1 MSTARAGAGHERA
14 GNRDPIGVVAGDAA
28 APGASSI
35 AGDAVA
41 GDASPIAGDA
51 AARGASVGSMALR
64 PFCIMTAASEPPR
77 LPLRQP
83 GSDTTLRKL
92 WHIPDAT

>member
-1 MSTARAGAGHERA
+1 MSTGRAGTGHGSA
-14 GNRDPIGVVAGDAA
+14 GNRGPIGVVAGDAA
-28 APGASSI
+28 APGASAKGMVLNLSC
-35 AGDAVA
+35 
-41 GDASPIAGDA
+41 
-51 AARGASVGSMALR
+51 M
-64 PFCIMTAASEPPR
+64 MTAACHPPR

>member
-1 MSTARAGAGHERA
+1 M

-51 AARGASVGSMALR
+51 VTRGASAKGMVLNLSR
-64 PFCIMTAASEPPR
+64 IMTAASEPPR

>member
-1 MSTARAGAGHERA
+1 MSTGRAGAGHESA
-14 GNRDPIGVVAGDAA
+14 GNRGPIG
-28 APGASSI
+28 
-35 AGDAVA
+35 AVA
-41 GDASPIAGDA
+41 GDAVT
-51 AARGASVGSMALR
+51 RGASAAASDAVARCASAGSMALM
-64 PFCIMTAASEPPR
+64 PFCMMTAACHPPR

>member
-1 MSTARAGAGHERA
+1 MSTARAGAGHESA
-14 GNRDPIGVVAGDAA
+14 GNRGPIG
-28 APGASSI
+28 
-35 AGDAVA
+35 AV
-41 GDASPIAGDA
+41 AGDA
-51 AARGASVGSMALR
+51 AARGASVGSMALNLS
-64 PFCIMTAASEPPR
+64 CMMTAACHPPR

>member
-1 MSTARAGAGHERA
+1 MSTARAGAGHESA
-14 GNRDPIGVVAGDAA
+14 GNRGPIG
-28 APGASSI
+28 
-35 AGDAVA
+35 AV
-41 GDASPIAGDA
+41 AGDA

-92 WHIPDAT
+92 WHTPDAT